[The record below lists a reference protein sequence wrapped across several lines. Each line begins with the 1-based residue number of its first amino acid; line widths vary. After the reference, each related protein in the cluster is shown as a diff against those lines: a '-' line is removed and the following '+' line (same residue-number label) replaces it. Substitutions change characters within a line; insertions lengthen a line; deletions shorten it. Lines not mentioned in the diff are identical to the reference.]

1 MKYPSIDS
9 VLVDLGPLAIRW
21 YGVMYVVGMVAFYLL
36 GKWRVSRGRS
46 DWTVQEI
53 ADLLVYGVAG
63 VIVGGRVGF
72 ALFYGFETF
81 LGDPLWLF
89 RIWEG
94 GMSFHGGLLGVV
106 GASWLFAHKST
117 RGTNPGG
124 ASDAAPR
131 PSAGGSRLAGIF
143 AWPVGPLSSRGR
155 RFLEITD
162 FAAPLA
168 PLGLGLGR
176 LGNFINAELP
186 GRVTDL
192 PIGVHFPCDS
202 VRNLNL
208 VCFGDYENVTRHVSS
223 LYQASAEGLVLFVLV
238 WLYAAKP
245 RTAGR
250 ISAVFLIGYGC
261 LRFLA
266 EFAREPDPDK
276 GFVLFDWMTMG
287 QLLSLPMVAFGLI
300 LLFLRPP
307 QNT

>member
-9 VLVDLGPLAIRW
+9 VLVELGPLAIRW
-21 YGVMYVVGMVAFYLL
+21 YGVMYVVAMGAFYLL
-36 GKWRVSRGRS
+36 GRWRVSRGQS
-46 DWTVQEI
+46 DWTLQEI

-72 ALFYGFETF
+72 ALFYGFEEF
-81 LGDPLWLF
+81 IRDPLWLF

-94 GMSFHGGLLGVV
+94 GMSFHGGLLGVI
-106 GASWLFAHKST
+106 GACWFFARKSP
-117 RGTNPGG
+117 RG
-124 ASDAAPR
+124 
-131 PSAGGSRLAGIF
+131 
-143 AWPVGPLSSRGR
+143 
-155 RFLEITD
+155 FLEVTD

-176 LGNFINAELP
+176 LGNFTNVELP

-192 PIGVHFPCDS
+192 AIGVHFPCDS
-202 VRNLNL
+202 VRSLNL
-208 VCFGDYENVTRHVSS
+208 ACFGDFENVTRHVSS
-223 LYQASAEGLVLFVLV
+223 LYQAATEGLVLFVVV
-238 WLYAAKP
+238 WLYATKP

-250 ISAVFLIGYGC
+250 VSAVFLIGYGC
-261 LRFLA
+261 LRFVT

-287 QLLSLPMVAFGLI
+287 QLLSLPMVALGLT

-307 QNT
+307 TQTT